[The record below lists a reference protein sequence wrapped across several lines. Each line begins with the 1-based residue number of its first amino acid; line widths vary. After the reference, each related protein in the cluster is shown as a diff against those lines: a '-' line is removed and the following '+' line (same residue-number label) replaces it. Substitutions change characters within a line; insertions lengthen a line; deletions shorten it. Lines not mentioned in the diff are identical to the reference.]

1 MNPERFGRIR
11 AALDRRQPDL
21 TVLMERVNKPHNF
34 SAILRNC
41 DAVGVL
47 RAHVVLP
54 DKEIDL
60 HHHTSGGTKRWVQVR
75 VHPSIEVAGKTL
87 RAAGFR
93 ILAAH
98 PTENARDYRDVDLTR
113 PVAFMV
119 GAELDGLS
127 EAGLSVADEAVQI
140 PMLGMVHSL
149 NVSVAT
155 ALLLYEAL
163 RQRQAA
169 GLYDQSRLENDEYQ
183 TLLFEAAYP
192 EIARVL
198 RSKNE
203 PYPELSP
210 EGEFLT

>member
-1 MNPERFGRIR
+1 VNPERFGRIR

-41 DAVGVL
+41 DAVGVP

-54 DKEIDL
+54 EKEIDL
-60 HHHTSGGTKRWVQVR
+60 HHHTAGGTTRWVQVR
-75 VHPSIEVAGKTL
+75 VHQTVESAGEAL
-87 RAAGFR
+87 RASGFR

-98 PTENARDYRDVDLTR
+98 PTEKARDYRDVDLTQ

-149 NVSVAT
+149 NVSVAA

-169 GLYDQSRLENDEYQ
+169 GLYSRSRLEEGEYQ
-183 TLLFEAAYP
+183 RLLFEGAYP

-203 PYPELSP
+203 PYPSLSP
-210 EGEFLT
+210 DGEFLT

>member
-1 MNPERFGRIR
+1 MNPERFERIR

-54 DKEIDL
+54 EKEIDL
-60 HHHTSGGTKRWVQVR
+60 HHHTSGGTKRWVQVQ
-75 VHPSIEVAGKTL
+75 VHRTVESAGEYL
-87 RAAGFR
+87 RSAGFR

-98 PTENARDYRDVDLTR
+98 PTETARDYRDVDLTR

-127 EAGLSVADEAVQI
+127 EAGLSLADEAVRI

-169 GLYDQSRLENDEYQ
+169 GLYNESRIEGGEYQ
-183 TLLFEAAYP
+183 RLLFEATYP
-192 EIARVL
+192 EIAEVL

-203 PYPELSP
+203 PYPDLSP
-210 EGEFLT
+210 DGELLK